1 MYLYRDMSFEN
12 IQLPSSVLS
21 GLYKQVVVTDDYDQ
35 VPGNREKRTE
45 EMSPAVKTAQTI
57 DPPPAARQISDAGSG
72 PASSTTTEAS
82 NQGVAGSNPV
92 FPTAATQSQPG
103 QNAGAA
109 QTVIPSANVANA
121 SAEIPAAQSS
131 TVSGWST
138 SPSLPTTPPD
148 APAAYRFLG
157 KNAKH
162 VAIIVYSHADAYLPD
177 DQLQLL
183 TKMLD
188 ACKLNLGDVAI
199 INQASHPVHFTQ
211 LAQQL
216 KAQKTLLFGIQPEQI
231 GLPLSFP
238 AYKEQEY
245 AGCTYLLANPLG
257 DMNQPS
263 EEGKMLKGKL
273 WGCLKKMFNI

>member
-1 MYLYRDMSFEN
+1 MSFEN

-35 VPGNREKRTE
+35 VPGKREKRME
-45 EMSPAVKTAQTI
+45 EMSPAAKTPQAMDSPQ
-57 DPPPAARQISDAGSG
+57 AANQGLNAGSG

-82 NQGVAGSNPV
+82 NQAVAGSNPV
-92 FPTAATQSQPG
+92 FPTAAAEPPPVQQK
-103 QNAGAA
+103 AG
-109 QTVIPSANVANA
+109 
-121 SAEIPAAQSS
+121 PALTAP
-131 TVSGWST
+131 VSGWST
-138 SPSLPTTPPD
+138 SPSLPTTPPED
-148 APAAYRFLG
+148 ATAYRFLG

-162 VAIIVYSHADAYLPD
+162 VAIIVYSPADAYLPD

-216 KAQKTLLFGIQPEQI
+216 KAEKTLLFGIQPEQI

>member
-1 MYLYRDMSFEN
+1 MSFEN

-35 VPGNREKRTE
+35 VPGGREKRTE
-45 EMSPAVKTAQTI
+45 EISPAVKTAQAMDTSQ
-57 DPPPAARQISDAGSG
+57 AASQGLDRGSG
-72 PASSTTTEAS
+72 SASSTATGAS
-82 NQGVAGSNPV
+82 HQGAAGSNPV
-92 FPTAATQSQPG
+92 FPAAASQPSPV
-103 QNAGAA
+103 QENSDAA
-109 QTVIPSANVANA
+109 SI
-121 SAEIPAAQSS
+121 
-131 TVSGWST
+131 SGWSA
-138 SPSLPTTPPD
+138 SPSLPTTPPGD
-148 APAAYRFLG
+148 ATVYRFLG

-162 VAIIVYSHADAYLPD
+162 VAIIVYSPNDAYLPD

-199 INQASHPVHFTQ
+199 INQASQTVHFTQ
-211 LAQQL
+211 LAEQL

-257 DMNQPS
+257 DMNQPN
-263 EEGKMLKGKL
+263 EEGRSLKGKL

>member
-1 MYLYRDMSFEN
+1 MSFEN

-35 VPGNREKRTE
+35 VPGNREKRME
-45 EMSPAVKTAQTI
+45 ETAPAVKTTQANDTHQ
-57 DPPPAARQISDAGSG
+57 AA
-72 PASSTTTEAS
+72 
-82 NQGVAGSNPV
+82 
-92 FPTAATQSQPG
+92 
-103 QNAGAA
+103 
-109 QTVIPSANVANA
+109 
-121 SAEIPAAQSS
+121 
-131 TVSGWST
+131 
-138 SPSLPTTPPD
+138 SPSLPITPPGETT
-148 APAAYRFLG
+148 AYRFLG

-162 VAIIVYSHADAYLPD
+162 VAIIVYSPSDAYLPD

-199 INQASHPVHFTQ
+199 INQASQPVHFTQ
-211 LAQQL
+211 LAEQL

-231 GLPLSFP
+231 GLPMSFP

-257 DMNQPS
+257 DMNQPN
-263 EEGKMLKGKL
+263 EEGKSLKGKL